1 MKKIELIELEE
12 KIKNKKKK
20 INEKIKKKK
29 NKQVTINEDGSSN
42 PSSDKGYIGG
52 ISEYVEVPISGPIGC
67 DNFPDVFP
75 HS

>member
-29 NKQVTINEDGSSN
+29 NKQVTINEDGSYN

-52 ISEYVEVPISGPIGC
+52 TDDGWRDFSGPPGYV
-67 DNFPDVFP
+67 DPSDVFP